1 MRILRP
7 DSYGWVAFTL
17 GPVSRGRWLRGGEQV
32 TIDAACAAEDRLA
45 NCQPE
50 TSPMKVRRMLRNIVP
65 RLGIVAFSIAAL
77 ALMTAGSATADSVE
91 TKDNTVT
98 IAAADGA
105 GWLLFK
111 GHRSSRSDE
120 LAPSSVSLDRVA
132 DPKAPHSSA
141 DDALNRSGASQASS
155 SAR

>member
-1 MRILRP
+1 
-7 DSYGWVAFTL
+7 VAFTL
-17 GPVSRGRWLRGGEQV
+17 ALSLGDKGLRGGEKV
-32 TIDAACAAEDRLA
+32 TIDAACAADDRLA

-141 DDALNRSGASQASS
+141 DDALSRSGAFQASS

>member
-1 MRILRP
+1 
-7 DSYGWVAFTL
+7 
-17 GPVSRGRWLRGGEQV
+17 
-32 TIDAACAAEDRLA
+32 
-45 NCQPE
+45 
-50 TSPMKVRRMLRNIVP
+50 MLRNIVP

-91 TKDNTVT
+91 TKDNSVT

-141 DDALNRSGASQASS
+141 TDALNLWGTVQASN

>member
-1 MRILRP
+1 
-7 DSYGWVAFTL
+7 
-17 GPVSRGRWLRGGEQV
+17 
-32 TIDAACAAEDRLA
+32 
-45 NCQPE
+45 
-50 TSPMKVRRMLRNIVP
+50 MLRNIVP
-65 RLGIVAFSIAAL
+65 RLGIVAFAIAAL

-91 TKDNTVT
+91 TKDKSVT

-132 DPKAPHSSA
+132 DPEAPHSSA
-141 DDALNRSGASQASS
+141 DDALNRSGAFQASTS
-155 SAR
+155 GR